1 MTKLIFKK
9 LFFHINMGD
18 ILCISSSIST
28 LMYYQLYSS
37 ILDCN
42 ITSKRYFG
50 DMLFYILINK
60 HRFIYQ
66 RIPNLQGQNFFE
78 LCNNLQNFRVKRYLT
93 SRAKKIKKKI
103 TRITTQVAE
112 QSGIIQKSRKYKENV
127 GIAWRQSLVP
137 VSLPD
142 LIFFVIPVKNYAK
155 PDVKV
160 FCTLLQKYC
169 RSHLET
175 SIFLSFL

>member
-1 MTKLIFKK
+1 
-9 LFFHINMGD
+9 
-18 ILCISSSIST
+18 
-28 LMYYQLYSS
+28 
-37 ILDCN
+37 
-42 ITSKRYFG
+42 
-50 DMLFYILINK
+50 MLFYILINK

-66 RIPNLQGQNFFE
+66 RIPNLQSRTKFFGT
-78 LCNNLQNFRVKRYLT
+78 LQQFMEFSSKAVLDI
-93 SRAKKIKKKI
+93 SIKKNKKKI

-127 GIAWRQSLVP
+127 GIVWRQSLVP